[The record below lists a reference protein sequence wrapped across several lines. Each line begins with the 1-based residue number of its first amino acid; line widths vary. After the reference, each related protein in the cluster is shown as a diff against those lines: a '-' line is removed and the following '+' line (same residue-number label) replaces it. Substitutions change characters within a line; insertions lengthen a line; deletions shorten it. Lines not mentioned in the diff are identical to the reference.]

1 MNTHTEYQL
10 IGSMKNTT
18 VNNLYNI
25 GDSTKLVALENG
37 GDISTVYAV
46 DTVSA
51 SDLSDAFTDS
61 DNLPVIDWSNA
72 PTTDIGKTVL
82 LNKNLWNKSYV
93 K

>member
-1 MNTHTEYQL
+1 M
-10 IGSMKNTT
+10 
-18 VNNLYNI
+18 
-25 GDSTKLVALENG
+25 ALENG

-72 PTTDIGKTVL
+72 PTGEDETFDIESINIENGKITVL
-82 LNKNLWNKSYV
+82 LNKKLVGTNLTSVSYTHLYRLC
-93 K
+93 

>member
-1 MNTHTEYQL
+1 M
-10 IGSMKNTT
+10 
-18 VNNLYNI
+18 
-25 GDSTKLVALENG
+25 ALENGG

-72 PTTDIGKTVL
+72 PTGEDETFDIESINIENGKITVL
-82 LNKNLWNKSYV
+82 LNKKLV
-93 K
+93 GQILR